1 MILTKLFYTILES
14 SIKSSLLIGI
24 ILLVKKIFREKI
36 GAKGQCLLWFLLIIR
51 LTLSNMNLRLFNIFS
66 KINPYNA
73 ILKPDYTITKSE
85 IIKWLNNGLSQQSLL
100 RISSNFSIKYLFPS
114 IWILGI
120 LILTLN
126 FIVSNIK
133 YGYLI
138 KLSQTSVEE
147 YIEQIL
153 IESQRKLNIR
163 ISLKA
168 YKSPFVYSPCLY
180 GLFNPCILLPY
191 DIEKKIDIDNLRY
204 VISHELAHYKRK
216 DIFLYTFIYILQIVY
231 WFNPIIW
238 YGLYRMKNDCEI
250 ACDALA
256 LSSFKEDEKE
266 DYGLCIINLLERS
279 KTKSYKIVTTE
290 FINKKKDL
298 KRRIIMI
305 KKFKEGSYKLSFVT
319 ILVFMLMTSIFL
331 SNGNIKA
338 VADNSLNNSI
348 VTNMEDI
355 QLLEMI
361 WPVPNYTK
369 ISAPFGK
376 RVHPVTKM
384 EKVHTGIDIPGEEGE
399 IIIAAADGKVV
410 FSQYEGGY
418 GKTIIIDHG
427 NNLAT
432 VYAHCS
438 ELLVEEND
446 EITFGTAIAKVGST
460 GASTGPHLHFEVRKD
475 GEAVEPLDYFKNN

>member
-1 MILTKLFYTILES
+1 MILIRLFYTVLES
-14 SIKSSLLIGI
+14 SIKSSLLIGV

-36 GAKGQCLLWFLLIIR
+36 GARGQCFLWFLLIIR
-51 LTLSNMNLRLFNIFS
+51 LTLSNINLRLFNILS

-73 ILKPDYTITKSE
+73 ILKPNYTITKSE
-85 IIKWLNNGLSQQSLL
+85 IIKWLNNGLTQQNLYNF
-100 RISSNFSIKYLFPS
+100 SSNFSIEYLLPS

-120 LILTLN
+120 LILILY

-133 YGYLI
+133 YRRLI
-138 KLSQTSVEE
+138 KLSKTSVEG
-147 YIEQIL
+147 YIKQIL
-153 IESQRKLNIR
+153 IESHRKLNIKV
-163 ISLKA
+163 SLKA

-180 GLFNPCILLPY
+180 GLFNPCILLPD
-191 DIEKKIDIDNLRY
+191 DIEEKIDIDDLKY
-204 VISHELAHYKRK
+204 VITHELAHYKRK
-216 DIFLYTFIYILQIVY
+216 DIFLYNFIYILQIVY

-279 KTKSYKIVTTE
+279 KTKSCKIITTE

-305 KKFKEGSYKLSFVT
+305 KKFRKGSYKLSFVT
-319 ILVFMLMTSIFL
+319 ILVFMLMTGVFL
-331 SNGNIKA
+331 NNGNIKA
-338 VADNSLNNSI
+338 VADDNSNNSTVI
-348 VTNMEDI
+348 NVGDI
-355 QLLEMI
+355 QSIEMI
-361 WPVPNYTK
+361 WPVPDYTK
-369 ISAPFGK
+369 ISTPFGK

-384 EKVHTGIDIPGEEGE
+384 EKVHTGIDIPGKEGE

-410 FSQYEGGY
+410 FSEYEGGY

-446 EITFGTAIAKVGST
+446 EITSGTAIAKVGMT
-460 GASTGPHLHFEVRKD
+460 GASTGPHLHFEVRKN
-475 GEAVEPLDYFKNN
+475 GEAVDPSDYFKNN